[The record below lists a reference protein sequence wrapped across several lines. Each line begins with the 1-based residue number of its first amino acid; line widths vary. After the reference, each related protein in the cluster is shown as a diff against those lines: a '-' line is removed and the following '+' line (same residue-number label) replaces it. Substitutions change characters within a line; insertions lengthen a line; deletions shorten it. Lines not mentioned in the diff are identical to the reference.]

1 MTDEKSALL
10 KLLSL
15 CLAYPDAGALEA
27 LPEMEAAAAGLRD
40 SRSRERLAHFMAL
53 VKAQPLLQLQ
63 EHYTAVFDLSP
74 SASLNLTYH
83 LMGDREDRGRSL
95 VELLEV
101 YRQAGFEPAVN
112 ELPDFLPLMLEFLAA
127 SSPAEPHPLILRCL
141 AAMPAVA
148 GHLRKAGSPYAVPLE
163 LLCEALPATTN
174 IPLSPDAATPAGAPG
189 A

>member
-1 MTDEKSALL
+1 MTDEQSALL

-15 CLAYPDAGALEA
+15 CLAYPGAEA

-40 SRSRERLAHFMAL
+40 PHARERLVHFITLM
-53 VKAQPLLQLQ
+53 KAQPLLKLQ
-63 EHYTAVFDLSP
+63 EHYTAVFDLNP
-74 SASLNLTYH
+74 SGSLNLTYH
-83 LMGDREDRGRSL
+83 LMGDREDRGRAL
-95 VELLEV
+95 AELLEV
-101 YRQAGFEPAVN
+101 YGQAGFEPAVN

-148 GHLRKAGSPYAVPLE
+148 GRLKEAGSPYAVPLE
-163 LLCEALPATTN
+163 LLCEALHATTHG
-174 IPLSPDAATPAGAPG
+174 PPSPDAATPAGAQG